1 MLENILQTASF
12 ITSMLIMFCCIYNL
26 ATVLPMRG
34 ARVYFIASV
43 VTVIVINLIPN
54 VWPGINQVH
63 FLLYGLVLPLVL
75 MRAPMPQRLVGVALC
90 LGLLYVGEF
99 LLTIALSL
107 VAGPMSFAT
116 AATTHTVLIF
126 ALRWVAVLLNL
137 AGGRAIRTFMARW
150 RWGERLG
157 DVLPRFGLSVLLN
170 AGFGIAFYYLTIV
183 ENLVA
188 NDPICI
194 AGMALSILFAPID
207 AVLLVSLERARRVAA
222 ADARARVAEERL
234 AACLARYDR
243 VSRATVRTAQLR
255 HDARAHLQA
264 IAALVAE
271 GDPARAEGYAR
282 ETAALLRADDYGAF
296 GLWDA
301 DEAVTAAASTVP
313 HSDSLPVCPG
323 TDSYSDKDGD
333 TTCSSQAS
341 CW

>member
-34 ARVYFIASV
+34 ARVYFITSV

-54 VWPGINQVH
+54 VWTGVNQVH

-75 MRAPMPQRLVGVALC
+75 MRGPIPQRLVGVALC
-90 LGLLYVGEF
+90 LGLLYAGEF
-99 LLTIALSL
+99 LLTITLSL
-107 VAGPMSFAT
+107 VAGPMAFAT
-116 AATTHTVLIF
+116 AATTHAVHIF
-126 ALRWVAVLLNL
+126 AFRWVAVVINL
-137 AGGRAIRTFMARW
+137 AGGRVIRTFMARW

-170 AGFGIAFYYLTIV
+170 AGLGIAFYYLTIV
-183 ENLVA
+183 EDLIA

-194 AGMALSILFAPID
+194 AGMALSILFIPID
-207 AVLLVSLERARRVAA
+207 GALLWSLERARRAAA
-222 ADARARVAEERL
+222 ADARARVAGERL
-234 AACLARYDR
+234 EACLARYGR

-264 IAALVAE
+264 VAALVSE
-271 GDPARAEGYAR
+271 GDPERAEGYAR
-282 ETAALLRADDYGAF
+282 EMAALLRADDYGAF

-301 DEAVTAAASTVP
+301 DGDAAGEATAS
-313 HSDSLPVCPG
+313 PG
-323 TDSYSDKDGD
+323 SRAEDLHVSADAGTYSNKDGD
-333 TTCSSQAS
+333 TTCSSQA
-341 CW
+341 

>member
-34 ARVYFIASV
+34 ARVYFITSV
-43 VTVIVINLIPN
+43 AAVIVVNLILN

-116 AATTHTVLIF
+116 AATTHTVLIL

-137 AGGRAIRTFMARW
+137 AGGRVIRTFMARW

-207 AVLLVSLERARRVAA
+207 AVLLVSLERAR
-222 ADARARVAEERL
+222 
-234 AACLARYDR
+234 
-243 VSRATVRTAQLR
+243 RATVRTAQLR

-333 TTCSSQAS
+333 TTCSS
-341 CW
+341 